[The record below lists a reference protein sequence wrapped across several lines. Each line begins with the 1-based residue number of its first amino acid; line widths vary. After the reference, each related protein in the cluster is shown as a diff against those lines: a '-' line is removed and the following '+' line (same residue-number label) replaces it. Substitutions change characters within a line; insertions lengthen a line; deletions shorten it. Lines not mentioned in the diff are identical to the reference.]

1 MFAGVSL
8 FATVIISRP
17 SRVLCSGAIS
27 TDLEIGHLC
36 VHNQVFVACTGR
48 EGSGPQGFVAW
59 SPKRL
64 HSVCSLSLN

>member
-8 FATVIISRP
+8 FATVIVSRP
-17 SRVLCSGAIS
+17 SGAIS
-27 TDLEIGHLC
+27 RVLEMGHLC
-36 VHNQVFVACTGR
+36 VHNQVFATCTGR

-64 HSVCSLSLN
+64 HSVCSLSPN